1 MFCDAAL
8 PKSFPSACVQQ
19 AAELQYLQVWIL
31 YQSYFENSMLIS
43 LAFLIKCLPET
54 FCDRDKTSAVTA
66 CRRGCTFSPVDKGLR
81 WCELSPFPA
90 GFLTLTSTACQS
102 HQCNPTKKTD
112 TCTCKILYNV
122 V

>member
-19 AAELQYLQVWIL
+19 AAELQY
-31 YQSYFENSMLIS
+31 FK
-43 LAFLIKCLPET
+43 IKCLPET

-90 GFLTLTSTACQS
+90 GFLSLTSTACQS
-102 HQCNPTKKTD
+102 HQCNPTKNTD